1 MNKFGIDFNFQV
13 IKLIQQKKSQVL
25 FVLTGDCG
33 NQTISEDISVYEL
46 IAAASTGQVF
56 QLKKK
61 DVNQMLKFVEESV
74 QANRVNLISTDN
86 GAAANKTYIV
96 PVDNALEELTIALS
110 GKDSV
115 LEIYHPNG
123 NIVQY
128 HKIFVYPHI
137 GGRLGIPNGL
147 GVKDPGNS

>member
-1 MNKFGIDFNFQV
+1 M
-13 IKLIQQKKSQVL
+13 IQQKKSQVL

-33 NQTISEDISVYEL
+33 NQTISEGISVYEL

-86 GAAANKTYIV
+86 AEAANKTYIV

-128 HKIFVYPHI
+128 HKIF
-137 GGRLGIPNGL
+137 IPSSWREVGNSEWV
-147 GVKDPGNS
+147 GVIDPGNL